1 MNQHV
6 TAWLGAYHDGELK
19 GPRLRQVET
28 HLAHCEPCRAELD
41 RRRALAHLL
50 QASPPARELTSPE
63 RFVAQVRLR
72 LPPRPARTAWR
83 SALEMGWRLTPLGLF
98 GAWAFAQAVFIVSG
112 AVLAALWMGWGGG
125 AAAQWLLSVQDLW
138 LAQFLSLPIPG
149 LEVGTVL
156 QLLSDGW
163 LSSWSFVLQTVLLVV
178 IGLLY
183 WSWLASWWVRRQHHQ
198 A

>member
-1 MNQHV
+1 MNRHV

-19 GPRLRQVET
+19 GPRLRPVET

-41 RRRALAHLL
+41 RLRALAHLL
-50 QASPPARELTSPE
+50 QASPPAGELTPPE
-63 RFVAQVRLR
+63 RFVVRVRLR
-72 LPPRPARTAWR
+72 LPPRPARTAW
-83 SALEMGWRLTPLGLF
+83 
-98 GAWAFAQAVFIVSG
+98 
-112 AVLAALWMGWGGG
+112 MGWGGN
-125 AAAQWLLSVQDLW
+125 AAAQWLPSTQDLW
-138 LAQFLSLPIPG
+138 LAPFLSSLPIPG

-156 QLLSDGW
+156 QLLGDGW

-183 WSWLASWWVRRQHHQ
+183 WSWLASWWVCREHRQ